1 MKKKII
7 LESKHD
13 SLISEIVR
21 DIMREL
27 KYFSISD
34 LDETEINL
42 PDDYEYYSTPFFFGE
57 THTFFVEL
65 NLIKTDD
72 ENYKIDAD
80 APSDYEDDDIQVII
94 YFNPKLLK
102 QQFSEIRNNLYYTV
116 RHEYEHLLQ
125 VITEYERV
133 LYSKKH
139 KFKKDSLETLM
150 KNTEIEP
157 QIRGYFLQSKKE
169 RKPFDV
175 VVSNH
180 LDKLQKNGQI
190 NFLNEKRKN
199 TVIEILVDFAKKM
212 KLPIVLS
219 NPS

>member
-1 MKKKII
+1 
-7 LESKHD
+7 
-13 SLISEIVR
+13 
-21 DIMREL
+21 
-27 KYFSISD
+27 
-34 LDETEINL
+34 
-42 PDDYEYYSTPFFFGE
+42 
-57 THTFFVEL
+57 
-65 NLIKTDD
+65 
-72 ENYKIDAD
+72 
-80 APSDYEDDDIQVII
+80 
-94 YFNPKLLK
+94 
-102 QQFSEIRNNLYYTV
+102 
-116 RHEYEHLLQ
+116 
-125 VITEYERV
+125 
-133 LYSKKH
+133 
-139 KFKKDSLETLM
+139 M